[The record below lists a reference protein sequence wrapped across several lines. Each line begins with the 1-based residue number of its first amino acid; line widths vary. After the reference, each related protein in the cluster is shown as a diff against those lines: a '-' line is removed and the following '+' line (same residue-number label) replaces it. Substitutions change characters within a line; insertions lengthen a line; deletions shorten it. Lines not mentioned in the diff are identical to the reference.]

1 MARLKDHL
9 FSSGYRSGADDLIR
23 ELFEPA
29 LRHAIQYR
37 RASGFFSSSV
47 FSALAAGAADFFS
60 RGGTMLLVTSPR
72 LSAVD
77 IAAIEAIY
85 LRREKGKATPLVDTF
100 ADLRAGKI
108 SSSTLLGSLLRCNAI
123 TMYIARPLTAAS
135 HAIYHEKFAIFS
147 DGAAKLAITGS
158 GNESRLALV
167 SSFERFELFRSWC
180 SGGEAATVRRMETQ
194 FEALISNSTPGL
206 EVLPLLEAYRRG
218 WLEKR
223 MTAEP
228 EDDPATLEMVQ
239 PIQSEVLVQFPFPL
253 FQHQERALKRWAAS
267 EGKGLLAMAT
277 GSGKTV
283 TALSIA
289 SRLFDALGGRNL
301 AVVIVAPFIHLVDQW
316 IEVARQVGLAPIRC
330 AETTRIWQD
339 ELATA
344 VFALNAGKR
353 TVLSVAVTS
362 ATLQSPTFQD
372 LVRRIRTP
380 MLLIGDEAHNY
391 GTKKISAALPANA
404 AYRVGLSATPEKWMD
419 PEGSKRIRDY
429 FGPIVDEYSMAD
441 ALRDEILTPYVYHPL
456 LVELDDDEADKYE
469 EISAKLAKFGISDEA
484 GDLSDGAKALLM
496 KRARVLAAARQK
508 LPLLESH
515 LRRRT
520 NDTHMLI
527 YCGDGRLEGD
537 ADDMPPKQIDE
548 VVAMVERMGMTCARY
563 TAETPPDHRRAI
575 LRAFDEGHIQALIAI
590 RCLDEGVDVPST
602 RTAFILSSS
611 TNPRQFIQRRGRVL
625 RRSPA
630 TGKTKAEIFDF
641 FVIPTILEQSGEE
654 VSRAMQAM
662 LKRQLDRV
670 IEFSS
675 LALNGA
681 AARRDLVSWTS
692 EHGLMGLWGK

>member
-1 MARLKDHL
+1 M
-9 FSSGYRSGADDLIR
+9 
-23 ELFEPA
+23 
-29 LRHAIQYR
+29 
-37 RASGFFSSSV
+37 
-47 FSALAAGAADFFS
+47 
-60 RGGTMLLVTSPR
+60 TLVTSPR
-72 LSAVD
+72 LSAAD
-77 IAAIEAIY
+77 IAGIETIY
-85 LRREKGKATPLVDTF
+85 LRRQRARTSSAAQGF
-100 ADLRAGKI
+100 ADLHEGKI
-108 SSSTLLGSLLRCNAI
+108 SSSALLGTLLATNAI
-123 TMYIARPLTAAS
+123 NMFIARPPSSAK
-135 HAIYHEKFAIFS
+135 HAIYHEKFGIFS
-147 DGAAKLAITGS
+147 DGPAQFAISGS

-167 SSFERFELFRSWC
+167 ASFERFEVFRSW
-180 SGGEAATVRRMETQ
+180 GPANEAASVRRMDSQ
-194 FEALISNSTPGL
+194 FMALISDSTPGL

-223 MTAEP
+223 MTSEAED
-228 EDDPATLEMVQ
+228 EPAALEMMR
-239 PIQSEVLVQFPFPL
+239 PIQSEMLVQFPFPL
-253 FQHQERALKRWAAS
+253 FSHQERAVKRWAAAN
-267 EGKGLLAMAT
+267 GKGLLAMAT

-289 SRLFDALGGRNL
+289 SRLFDALGGSSL
-301 AVVIVAPFIHLVDQW
+301 AIVIVAPFIHLVDQW
-316 IEVARQVGLAPIRC
+316 IEVASQVGLAPIRC
-330 AETTRIWQD
+330 AEATRIWQD

-353 TVLSVAVTS
+353 PVVSIAVTS
-362 ATLQSPTFQD
+362 ATLQSPAFQE

-380 MLLIGDEAHNY
+380 MLVIGDEAHNY
-391 GTKKISAALPANA
+391 GTRKLSEALPTNA
-404 AYRVGLSATPEKWMD
+404 AYRLGLSATPEKWMD
-419 PEGSKRIRDY
+419 PEGTKRIHDY

-441 ALRDEILTPYVYHPL
+441 ALHDEILTPYVYHPL
-456 LVELDDDEADKYE
+456 LVELDDDEAEKFE
-469 EISAKLAKFGISDEA
+469 EISAKLAKFGISDETS
-484 GDLSDGAKALLM
+484 DLSDGAKALLM
-496 KRARVLAAARQK
+496 KRARVLASARGK

-515 LRRRT
+515 LRNRT
-520 NDTHMLI
+520 GDTHMLI

-537 ADDMPPKQIDE
+537 PDDMPPKQIDE
-548 VVAMVERMGMTCARY
+548 VVAMVERFGMTCARY

-641 FVIPTILEQSGEE
+641 FVIPAVLDQSAEE

-662 LKRQLDRV
+662 VRRQLDRV
-670 IEFSS
+670 LEFSS

-692 EHGLMGLWGK
+692 RHGLMGLWGK